1 MEPSSQAAVPEGEE
15 AIQGGGCRARAG
27 GGGGGANGG
36 VREAEEDCES
46 VFV

>member
-27 GGGGGANGG
+27 GGGGANGG
-36 VREAEEDCES
+36 VREAEEDCEC